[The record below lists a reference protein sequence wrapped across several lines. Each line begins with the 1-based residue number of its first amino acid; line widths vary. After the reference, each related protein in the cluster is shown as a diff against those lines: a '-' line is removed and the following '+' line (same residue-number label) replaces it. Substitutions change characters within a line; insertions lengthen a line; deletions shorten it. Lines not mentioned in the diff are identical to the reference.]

1 VKDKIFE
8 HKLREVVHRYEMVEE
23 EKRLELRIYKAR
35 WVWYHTILAAELG
48 LVAYLLWEINSK
60 LGTLL

>member
-1 VKDKIFE
+1 MKDKIFE
-8 HKLREVVHRYEMVEE
+8 HKLKEVVYRYEMLEE

-35 WVWYHTILAAELG
+35 WVWYHTILAVELG

-60 LGTLL
+60 LGALL

>member
-8 HKLREVVHRYEMVEE
+8 HKLKEVVHRYEMVEE

-48 LVAYLLWEINSK
+48 LVVYLLLEISNK
-60 LGTLL
+60 LG

>member
-1 VKDKIFE
+1 MKDKIFE
-8 HKLREVVHRYEMVEE
+8 HKLREVVYRYEMLQE

-35 WVWYHTILAAELG
+35 WVWYHTILAAELV

-60 LGTLL
+60 LGALL

>member
-8 HKLREVVHRYEMVEE
+8 HKLQEVVKKYDMLEE

-48 LVAYLLWEINSK
+48 LVVYLLWEISNK
-60 LGTLL
+60 LG

>member
-8 HKLREVVHRYEMVEE
+8 HKLQEVVKKYDMLEE

-35 WVWYHTILAAELG
+35 WVWYHTILAAELV

-60 LGTLL
+60 LGALL